1 MLVYLIAF
9 IGGVLTIASPC
20 ILPVLPMVFSRA
32 DRPFRRSGLPLLVGM
47 ALTFSAVALVATFA
61 GSWVVRAN
69 SIGRIVA
76 IVIFA
81 ILGFALLFPALG
93 DYLSRP
99 FVRFGGMVGT
109 PGEAPVGI
117 GRSLLL
123 GVSTG
128 LLWTPCAGPI
138 LGLILTGAAIDG
150 ASARSAF
157 LLLSFASGAACSLAL
172 ALLAGNKVFTMMKR
186 SLGVEQWIRR
196 GLGAAVLLGVVAIA
210 SGSETGI
217 LARLS
222 LASTSGIEQGL
233 IDRFPPVVHARET
246 ETPGAATKPSAQA
259 GAAAPQV
266 ALGNEGPMP
275 SLDGAIAWLNSRQLT
290 TQDLRGKVV
299 LIDFWTYSCIN
310 CLRALPYVEGWS
322 EKYKNDGLVVIG
334 VHTPEFAFEKDID
347 NVKRA
352 VRDLKVTYPV
362 AIDSS
367 YAVWKA
373 FHNEYWPAHYFID
386 AQGTIRFHHF
396 GEGNYDESEKAIQE
410 LLKEKN
416 SSLQLSGLVQ
426 VAGSGALAAADTPDV
441 KSPETYVGY
450 GRQQNYASAEPIK
463 KDGPQQYTAPGRLH
477 VNQWGL
483 SGGWNVRAE
492 NAISTAKPA
501 KIIYRFH
508 ARDLHLVL
516 GPGPDGKPIRF
527 RVTLDGAPPLEDHG
541 VDVDSKGNGTVKG
554 YRLYQLIRQRDKVED
569 RTFEIEFLD
578 PGVEAFAFTFG

>member
-1 MLVYLIAF
+1 MLVYLLAF
-9 IGGVLTIASPC
+9 VGGVLTIASPC
-20 ILPVLPMVFSRA
+20 ILPVLPLVFARA
-32 DRPFRRSGLPLLVGM
+32 DQPFRKSGLPMLAGM

-61 GSWVVRAN
+61 GSWVIRAN
-69 SIGRIVA
+69 SIGRIAA
-76 IVIFA
+76 IVIFGV
-81 ILGFALLFPALG
+81 LGFALLFPALG

-99 FVRFGGMVGT
+99 LVRLGGLAGK
-109 PGEAPVGI
+109 PGEAPAGI

-138 LGLILTGAAIDG
+138 LGLILTGAAVDG
-150 ASARSAF
+150 ANARSAF
-157 LLLSFASGAACSLAL
+157 LLLSFALGAACSLAM
-172 ALLAGNKVFTMMKR
+172 ALLAGNKVFKMMKR

-196 GLGAAVLLGVVAIA
+196 GLGAAVLVGVAAIA
-210 SGSETGI
+210 SGSETGL

-222 LASTSGIEQGL
+222 LRSTAGFEQGL
-233 IDRFPPVVHARET
+233 IDRFRPVVHARE
-246 ETPGAATKPSAQA
+246 ADPSAVA
-259 GAAAPQV
+259 MKASLPAETVVPDV

-275 SLDGAIAWLNSRQLT
+275 SLDGAVSWLNSGKLT

-310 CLRALPYVEGWS
+310 CLRALPYVEAWS

-334 VHTPEFAFEKDID
+334 VHTPEFAFERDPA
-347 NVKRA
+347 NVKKA
-352 VRDLKVTYPV
+352 VQDLKVTYPV
-362 AIDSS
+362 AIDSN
-367 YAVWKA
+367 YGIWKA

-386 AQGTIRFHHF
+386 AQGNIRFHHF
-396 GEGNYDESEKAIQE
+396 GEGNYDESEKVIQE

-426 VAGSGALAAADTPDV
+426 VAGSGALAAADTPNV
-441 KSPETYVGY
+441 QSPETYVGY
-450 GRQQNYASAEPIK
+450 ARQQNYASAETIK
-463 KDGPQQYTAPGRLH
+463 KDQPQQYTAPGRLH

-483 SGGWNVRAE
+483 AGEWNVRGE
-492 NAISTAKPA
+492 NAILTSKGG

-527 RVTLDGAPPLEDHG
+527 RVTLDGAAPLEDHG
-541 VDVDSKGNGTVKG
+541 IDVDEKGNGTVKG
-554 YRLYQLIRQRDKVED
+554 YRLYQLIRQKDKVED

-578 PGVEAFAFTFG
+578 PGGEAFAFTFG